1 MVGITRGTTAAHM
14 ARSALESIALQTADV
29 LNAMQR
35 DAGTAIMELRV
46 DGGATTNNLLMQ
58 LQADVLG
65 VPVIRP
71 VVTEVTALGAAYL
84 AGLAVGFWKDID
96 ALKNQ
101 WAVQQQFRPEQ
112 NHQTEILRV
121 GWQNAVKAARMW
133 AVLQQQ
139 QTD

>member
-1 MVGITRGTTAAHM
+1 
-14 ARSALESIALQTADV
+14 
-29 LNAMQR
+29 
-35 DAGTAIMELRV
+35 
-46 DGGATTNNLLMQ
+46 MQ
-58 LQADVLG
+58 LQADVLK

-96 ALKNQ
+96 TLKKQ
-101 WAVQQQFRPEQ
+101 WAVQQLFKPDP
-112 NHQTEILRV
+112 NHNTKILLA

-133 AVLQQQ
+133 AALQQQ